1 MSGAKIVYHIKDTN
15 QGNRI
20 KGFKT
25 KVCPNELDKSWCHL
39 DPNANYSIALTSY
52 IANGN
57 KTVQIQIWGN
67 SNNT

>member
-20 KGFKT
+20 KSFKT
-25 KVCPNELDKSWCHL
+25 KFCPNQLDKTWCDL
-39 DPNANYSIALTSY
+39 DPNANYSIAVSNY

-57 KTVQIQIWGN
+57 ITVQFLMN
-67 SNNT
+67 